1 MKKLREKKMY
11 LKAVEVHGFK
21 SFGEKVYIE
30 FNQGI
35 TSIVGPN
42 GSGKS
47 NILDAVLWVLGEQ
60 SYKNIRA
67 KESQDVIF
75 SGGKDK
81 KPMNHAE
88 VSLIIDNQDAYF
100 EDYSQDE
107 IIITRKIHLTGENE
121 YFINR
126 QKSRLKDISSL
137 FLDTGIGKSAY
148 SVIGQGKVERIINSS
163 PKEVKGIIEEA
174 AGIKK
179 FQVSKAEASKNLE
192 NVETELEKIELLLQE
207 VRENKNRVEKQA
219 EVAQRY
225 LDVRAE
231 KQKTQKSIF
240 LTERNQKQQEQE
252 QAKSEQEEFSRN
264 CQQFEKELT
273 EAEENLRNLETEK
286 IELQEKI
293 QEISSRNEELRNK
306 IHEQEQEKTR
316 IQERQAAFQRELEE
330 KRERLAQEKEKKK
343 RREEEQKEFFLKK
356 EQLKKRIEDLEEKN
370 QVFEVLLKQLEEEKK
385 EQQESF
391 EVKDHKL
398 REIELQ
404 KLNTLNDLENSSKRM
419 QSSENKIKSLQEEI
433 RLQTEKMELLQKEQ
447 EEAQNKVEEAEKKI
461 VDFHSRTEF
470 IETEI
475 SRLSLALN
483 QISASLR
490 QMEFDDKRNTA
501 RYEAIKR
508 MEENNEGYFRGVREI
523 LQAKLEGVEGVFL
536 SLVQIP
542 EHLEQALEAAVSG
555 NFQDIVVTKNEF
567 AKKAITFLQEKKAG
581 KASFLPLDLLKVNK
595 KQWTLAEKGVL
606 GIAADLVSCEEKYQ
620 KAIDFVLG
628 NLLVVESYEVAI
640 QISKKNLFSG
650 NIVTLAG
657 EYVSSRGRIS
667 GGEQQ
672 KGTAAQILERKKERK
687 KLEEELAF
695 TQEKLREGHAKV
707 EHYNTKLEEY
717 ENELSQLDLEE
728 DRLRKQKILAE
739 EYRDSLEDKV
749 EKAKKE
755 LRISD
760 LELAEEI
767 RYTGEFEKK
776 MSSTYQQK
784 EELLQ
789 HSELLKKELQETKEK
804 MKEVEE
810 KLEQQ
815 KANYSDVRILY
826 LNSKN
831 QWEQSLQ
838 EEARNEK
845 EEKEWRALAE
855 ELERKIERIQEE
867 KISLEERQLELVK
880 KIEETLEHYQKEH
893 QEVERLHEKEK
904 ENSEEERKQSK
915 IRKEAESHLL
925 FAKDKYQRLQEKM
938 ERMAEEILLLEEELE
953 KMTEFEAEEFP
964 IEKIKSK
971 KESLRNL
978 EAKLL
983 SFGDVNLLAIEEFR
997 EMKEKYDYL
1006 GNQRDDLVRGK
1017 KVLLDLIE
1025 EIKTTIQER
1034 FQEAYQII
1042 SENFNKMC
1050 METLDN
1056 SEGKLNFL
1064 ETEDFET
1071 AGVEILVKF
1080 KNKKRQSL
1088 SLLSGGEKSM
1098 VAIAFIMSI
1107 FMYKPSPFT
1116 FLDEI
1121 EAALDEKNTKKL
1133 LAKLRQFTSESQ
1145 FILITHN
1152 KDTMRESDSIFG
1164 VTMNK
1169 EIGISKVVPV
1179 KF

>member
-1 MKKLREKKMY
+1 MGENMY

-81 KPMNHAE
+81 KAMNYAE
-88 VSLIIDNQDAYF
+88 VSLIIDNQDGYF
-100 EDYSQDE
+100 EDFSQE
-107 IIITRKIHLTGENE
+107 ELVITRKINITGENE

-163 PKEVKGIIEEA
+163 PREVKGTIEEA

-179 FQVSKAEASKNLE
+179 FQASKTEATKNLE
-192 NVETELEKIELLLQE
+192 HVETELEKIELLLQE

-225 LDVRAE
+225 LDVRNE
-231 KQKTQKSIF
+231 KHKTQKSIF
-240 LTERNQKQQEQE
+240 LTEHQQKQKEQE
-252 QAKSEQEEFSRN
+252 QASVEQGDYSKKCEA
-264 CQQFEKELT
+264 FEKELT
-273 EAEENLRNLETEK
+273 EAEQTLNNLESEK

-293 QEISSRNEELRNK
+293 QEISSRNEELRNF

-330 KRERLAQEKEKKK
+330 KRERLAQEKERKQ
-343 RREEEQKEFFLKK
+343 RREAEQREFFSKK
-356 EQLKKRIEDLEEKN
+356 EDLKKRIEELDEKN
-370 QVFEVLLKQLEEEKK
+370 QVFEVVLKDLEEEKK
-385 EQQESF
+385 KQQESF

-419 QSSENKIKSLQEEI
+419 QSSENKMKSLEEDI
-433 RLQTEKMELLQKEQ
+433 TAQKKKIEELKKEQ
-447 EEAQNKVEEAEKKI
+447 ELAKKKVEEEEEKVEKLEK
-461 VDFHSRTEF
+461 RNQF
-470 IETEI
+470 IEEEI
-475 SRLSLALN
+475 SRLSVALN
-483 QISASLR
+483 QISANLR
-490 QMEFDDKRNTA
+490 KVEFDEKRNTA

-508 MEENNEGYFRGVREI
+508 MDENNEGYFRGVREV
-523 LQAKLEGVEGVFL
+523 LQANLEGVEGVFL

-542 EHLEQALEAAVSG
+542 EHLEQALESAVSG
-555 NFQDIVVTKNEF
+555 NFQDLVVRDNGV
-567 AKKAITFLQEKKAG
+567 AKKAIQLLQEKKVG

-595 KQWTLAEKGVL
+595 KTWTKQEKGVL
-606 GIAADLVSCEEKYQ
+606 GVAANLVSCEAKYQ

-628 NLLVVESYEVAI
+628 NLLVVEEYEKAI
-640 QISKKNLFSG
+640 EISKKSLFSG

-657 EYVSSRGRIS
+657 EYISSRGRIS

-672 KGTAAQILERKKERK
+672 KGSASQILERKKERK
-687 KLEEELAF
+687 KLEEELKESQRII
-695 TQEKLREGHAKV
+695 QEDQRKIDQYSK
-707 EHYNTKLEEY
+707 TLEDY
-717 ENELSQLDLEE
+717 ENELSELDMEG
-728 DRLRKQKILAE
+728 DRLRKQRKVSE
-739 EYRDSLEDKV
+739 EYRDSME
-749 EKAKKE
+749 EKAMRGEKE
-755 LRISD
+755 LRMLD
-760 LELAEEI
+760 LELAEEL
-767 RYTGEFEKK
+767 RYTKEFEKK
-776 MSSTYQQK
+776 MSSTVLQK

-789 HSELLKKELQETKEK
+789 LSETLKQEIQETREK
-804 MKEVEE
+804 IKEVDDT
-810 KLEQQ
+810 LEQQ
-815 KANYSDVRILY
+815 KTNYADVRILF

-831 QWEQSLQ
+831 HWEQVLQ
-838 EEARNEK
+838 EESRTQK
-845 EEKEWRALAE
+845 EEEEWKAMEE
-855 ELERKIERIQEE
+855 ELETKIEKIQEE
-867 KISLEERQLELVK
+867 KIVLEERQLSLVK
-880 KIEETLEHYQKEH
+880 KIEETLEHYHKEH
-893 QEVERLHEKEK
+893 KEVERLHEKEK
-904 ENSEEERKQSK
+904 ENSEEERKYSK
-915 IRKEAESHLL
+915 LRKEAESHLL
-925 FAKDKYQRLQEKM
+925 FAKDKYQKLL
-938 ERMAEEILLLEEELE
+938 ERTERVREEILLLEEELSHL
-953 KMTEFEAEEFP
+953 TEIESEVFP
-964 IEKIKSK
+964 VEKIKSR

-997 EMKEKYDYL
+997 AMKEKYEYL
-1006 GNQRDDLVRGK
+1006 GSQRDDLVRGK
-1017 KVLLDLIE
+1017 KILLDLIE
-1025 EIKTTIQER
+1025 EIKETIFAR
-1034 FQEAYQII
+1034 FQEAYEVI

-1056 SEGKLNFL
+1056 SEGKLNFIQ
-1064 ETEDFET
+1064 TEDFET
-1071 AGVEILVKF
+1071 AGVEISVKF

-1133 LAKLRQFTSESQ
+1133 LAKLRQFTTESQ

>member
-1 MKKLREKKMY
+1 MRRITGEKMY
-11 LKAVEVHGFK
+11 LRAVEVHGFK
-21 SFGEKVYIE
+21 SFGEKINIE

-81 KPMNHAE
+81 KAMNYAE
-88 VSLIIDNQDAYF
+88 VSLIIDNQDGYF
-100 EDYSQDE
+100 EDFSQE
-107 IIITRKIHLTGENE
+107 ELVITRKIHMTGENE

-163 PKEVKGIIEEA
+163 PREIKGTIEEA

-179 FQVSKAEASKNLE
+179 FQVSKTEASKNLE
-192 NVETELEKIELLLQE
+192 SVETELEKIELLLQE

-225 LDVRAE
+225 LDVRNE
-231 KQKTQKSIF
+231 KQRTQKSIF
-240 LTERNQKQQEQE
+240 LTEYQLKKGE
-252 QAKSEQEEFSRN
+252 QAQAKLEQEEFSKKRDA
-264 CQQFEKELT
+264 FEQELT
-273 EAEENLRNLETEK
+273 ETEK
-286 IELQEKI
+286 VLFVLENEKIALQEKI
-293 QEISSRNEELRNK
+293 QEISSKNEELRNF

-316 IQERQAAFQRELEE
+316 VHERQAAFQRELEE
-330 KRERLAQEKEKKK
+330 KRERLQQEKVKKE
-343 RREEEQKEFFLKK
+343 RREAEQRDFFSKK
-356 EQLKKRIEDLEEKN
+356 DQLKKRIEELEEKN
-370 QVFEVLLKQLEEEKK
+370 QIFEVLLKDLEEEKK
-385 EQQESF
+385 QQQESF

-404 KLNTLNDLENSSKRM
+404 KLSTLNDLENSSKRM
-419 QSSENKIKSLQEEI
+419 QSNENKIKSLEKDMEDQKRKIEEFEKEQQIARQKLQKDEKKMEEMEKRNRFVEEEI
-433 RLQTEKMELLQKEQ
+433 G
-447 EEAQNKVEEAEKKI
+447 
-461 VDFHSRTEF
+461 H
-470 IETEI
+470 
-475 SRLSLALN
+475 LSVTLN
-483 QISASLR
+483 QVSANLR
-490 QMEFDDKRNTA
+490 KLEFDEKRNAT
-501 RYEAIKR
+501 RYDAIKR
-508 MEENNEGYFRGVREI
+508 MDENHEGYFRGVREI

-542 EHLEQALEAAVSG
+542 EHLVQALESAASG
-555 NFQDIVVTKNEF
+555 NFQDVVVKNSEI
-567 AKKAITFLQEKKAG
+567 AKKAIQFLRERKAG
-581 KASFLPLDLLKVNK
+581 KVSFLPLDLLKVNRRV
-595 KQWTLAEKGVL
+595 WTGREEGVL
-606 GIAADLVSCEEKYQ
+606 GVAADLVSYKAEYQ

-628 NLLVVESYEVAI
+628 NLLVVENYEVAI
-640 QISKKNLFSG
+640 QISKRNLFAG

-657 EYVSSRGRIS
+657 ELISSRGRIS
-667 GGEQQ
+667 GGDQQ
-672 KGTAAQILERKKERK
+672 KGSASQILERQKERK
-687 KLEEELAF
+687 KLEEELKVA
-695 TQEKLREGHAKV
+695 QEQIQKEQGRLEEDSK
-707 EHYNTKLEEY
+707 KLEDY
-717 ENELSQLDLEE
+717 ENELSQLDIDG
-728 DRLRKQKILAE
+728 DRLRKQKKISE
-739 EYRDSLEDKV
+739 EYKESLEDRVTKG
-749 EKAKKE
+749 EKE
-755 LRISD
+755 LRIMD
-760 LELAEEI
+760 LELAEEV
-767 RYTGEFEKK
+767 RYIKEFEKK
-776 MSSTYQQK
+776 MSSTVLQK

-789 HSELLKKELQETKEK
+789 LSETLKRELQETRNRV
-804 MKEVEE
+804 KEVDE

-815 KANYSDVRILY
+815 KAGYADVRILF

-831 QWEQSLQ
+831 QWEQALQ
-838 EEARNEK
+838 EEARTKKEK
-845 EEKEWRALAE
+845 EEWQALE
-855 ELERKIERIQEE
+855 EDLESKIDRIQEE
-867 KISLEERQLELVK
+867 KILLEERQLVLVK
-880 KIEETLEHYQKEH
+880 KIEETLEHYHKEH

-904 ENSEEERKQSK
+904 ENSEEERKYSK
-915 IRKEAESHLL
+915 LRKEAESHLL
-925 FAKDKYQRLQEKM
+925 FAKDKYQKLVEKF
-938 ERMAEEILLLEEELE
+938 ERVSEEIFLLEEELL
-953 KMTEFEAEEFP
+953 KLTETEGEIFP
-964 IEKIKSK
+964 IEKMKSR
-971 KESLRNL
+971 KENFRNL

-997 EMKEKYDYL
+997 QMKEKYEHL
-1006 GNQRDDLVRGK
+1006 GNQRDDLARGK
-1017 KVLLDLIE
+1017 KVLLDLID
-1025 EIKTTIQER
+1025 EIKETIHTR
-1034 FQEAYQII
+1034 FQKAYQII

-1056 SEGKLNFL
+1056 SEGRLNFM
-1064 ETEDFET
+1064 ETENFET
-1071 AGVEILVKF
+1071 AGVEISVKF

>member
-1 MKKLREKKMY
+1 MRRNTGEKMY

-21 SFGEKVYIE
+21 SFGEKIYIE

-81 KPMNHAE
+81 RAMNYAE
-88 VSLIIDNQDAYF
+88 VSLIIDNQDGYF
-100 EDYSQDE
+100 EDFSQE
-107 IIITRKIHLTGENE
+107 ELVITRKIQMTGENE

-179 FQVSKAEASKNLE
+179 FQVSKTEASKNLE

-225 LDVRAE
+225 LDVRNE
-231 KQKTQKSIF
+231 KQRTQKSIF
-240 LTERNQKQQEQE
+240 LTEHYVKKTEQE
-252 QAKSEQEEFSRN
+252 QAMLEEEEFSKK
-264 CQQFEKELT
+264 CDAFEGEFV
-273 EAEENLRNLETEK
+273 EIEK
-286 IELQEKI
+286 ILLCLENEKISLQEKI
-293 QEISSRNEELRNK
+293 QEISSRNEELRSF

-316 IQERQAAFQRELEE
+316 IHERQAAFQRELEE
-330 KRERLAQEKEKKK
+330 KRERLSREKEKKE
-343 RREEEQKEFFLKK
+343 RREAELREFFSKK
-356 EQLKKRIEDLEEKN
+356 EKLKKRIGELEEKN
-370 QVFEVLLKQLEEEKK
+370 QVFEVVLKELEEEKK
-385 EQQESF
+385 QQQESF

-419 QSSENKIKSLQEEI
+419 QSNENKIKSLKEDMEAQKRKIEEFKKEQGNALQKVQEDEKRVEEMEKRNLFIEEEI
-433 RLQTEKMELLQKEQ
+433 S
-447 EEAQNKVEEAEKKI
+447 
-461 VDFHSRTEF
+461 H
-470 IETEI
+470 
-475 SRLSLALN
+475 LSVTLN
-483 QISASLR
+483 QISANLR
-490 QMEFDDKRNTA
+490 KLEFDEKRNAT
-501 RYEAIKR
+501 RHEAIKR
-508 MEENNEGYFRGVREI
+508 MDENHEGYFRGVREV

-542 EHLEQALEAAVSG
+542 EYLGQALESAVSG
-555 NFQDIVVTKNEF
+555 NFQDIVVKDSEV
-567 AKKAITFLQEKKAG
+567 AKKAIQLLQEKKAG
-581 KASFLPLDLLKVNK
+581 KASFLPLNLLKVNRRV
-595 KQWTLAEKGVL
+595 WTGQEEGVL
-606 GIAADLVSCEEKYQ
+606 GVAADLVSSKVEYR

-628 NLLVVESYEVAI
+628 NLLVVQDYEVAI
-640 QISKKNLFSG
+640 KISKKNLFVG
-650 NIVTLAG
+650 NIVTLVG
-657 EYVSSRGRIS
+657 DLVSSRGRIS
-667 GGEQQ
+667 GGDQQ
-672 KGTAAQILERKKERK
+672 NGSITQILERKKERK
-687 KLEEELAF
+687 KLEEELKIA
-695 TQEKLREGHAKV
+695 QEQIQKDQAKLEEYSK
-707 EHYNTKLEEY
+707 KLEEY
-717 ENELSQLDLEE
+717 ENELSQLDMDGE
-728 DRLRKQKILAE
+728 RLRKQKKISE
-739 EYRDSLEDKV
+739 EYKDSLDDKISKG
-749 EKAKKE
+749 EKE
-755 LRISD
+755 LRIME
-760 LELAEEI
+760 LELAEEV
-767 RYTGEFEKK
+767 RYTKEFERK
-776 MSSTYQQK
+776 MSSTLLQK

-789 HSELLKKELQETKEK
+789 LSETLKRELQETRDRI
-804 MKEVEE
+804 KEVDE

-815 KANYSDVRILY
+815 KTNYADVRILF

-831 QWEQSLQ
+831 QWEQALQ
-838 EEARNEK
+838 EETRTKK
-845 EEKEWRALAE
+845 EEEEWRLME
-855 ELERKIERIQEE
+855 EDLESKIDRIQEE
-867 KISLEERQLELVK
+867 KILLEKRQLVLVK
-880 KIEETLEHYQKEH
+880 KIEETLEHYHKEH

-904 ENSEEERKQSK
+904 ENSEEERKYSK
-915 IRKEAESHLL
+915 LRKEAESHLL
-925 FAKDKYQRLQEKM
+925 FAKDKYQKLVEKF
-938 ERMAEEILLLEEELE
+938 ERVSEDIFLLEEELSKLTDIEAEIFPTE
-953 KMTEFEAEEFP
+953 KM
-964 IEKIKSK
+964 KSR

-997 EMKEKYDYL
+997 QMKEKYEHL
-1006 GNQRDDLVRGK
+1006 GSQRDDLVRGK
-1017 KVLLDLIE
+1017 KALLDLIE
-1025 EIKTTIQER
+1025 EIKETIYIR
-1034 FQEAYQII
+1034 FQKAYQII
-1042 SENFNKMC
+1042 DENFNKMC

-1056 SEGKLNFL
+1056 SEGRLNFL

-1071 AGVEILVKF
+1071 AGIEISVKF

-1164 VTMNK
+1164 ITMNK